1 MSAAV
6 RSFGLWGDSATS
18 AWLDRVL
25 AVVSAVA
32 RYPDAGW
39 PTVLLAWAVGASV
52 AWSVENA
59 KWVPELPGFL
69 VIIVVGGVLGLRVAQ
84 SRSWHLVGHVTAIAF
99 GLILTSG
106 YTLSLVDGV
115 ALESRVLTAT
125 NRIAFWADALLEG
138 GASTDRLPFVLILLS
153 GAFLLTYLTVFL
165 ALRTR
170 TVWAILPAGFA
181 LFSNLTYLP
190 PSAMKWLLVFLL
202 FAGLLL
208 VRLVHLERAR
218 RWDAARARSSGTL
231 GLHMLHAGFWFALA
245 AFLMT
250 ALAPTVDSGPRFMK
264 AAWAELRSP
273 LGNAEG
279 TLNRIFASLPARK
292 SLALYGFTGELPFR
306 GNISLSDQVVMLV
319 EADQPMYW
327 RARTYDRYFAWGWT
341 NDALRVEETR
351 ALEDLYGGPDP
362 TVECPECIRSV
373 TINTRTPTTTVF
385 TAGLP
390 LKTTLPVKARYL
402 VEGGA
407 IPGEQLVKLESER
420 VLQPNH
426 RYTVQVYLPQ
436 ISANLLQE
444 QGTNYPQW
452 VTDKYLDLPAAL
464 PPRVRLLALTQTA
477 GSASQFER
485 VVRIREHLRTIT
497 YSQDIEPPPP
507 GSDALEFFLFN
518 QKAGYSDYF
527 GSAMA
532 VLLRA
537 AGVPARL
544 AIGYGS
550 GDFDRDLGAYVVR
563 EADAHAWTEVYFPD
577 FGWVPFEPTPT
588 KDVRVPGGPT
598 GVEFMFPTF
607 GLSLDASGDLAGFA
621 FEDAD
626 LIGDGPL
633 GDIGDFAFEDELEGS
648 SGEAGNFTSTIALV
662 TIAGVAIAGLLL
674 LGALFAVGVLWS
686 RGVAKPRNPTQA
698 YARMVRLGRLGGLHP
713 NVGETPD
720 EYASRLERAAPQ
732 AGDAFRA
739 VSGAYGRIRYGPKDG
754 PPDLRDMVDRQW
766 GIVVKHMFQLLV
778 RRVRFRGGGRAVYE
792 S

>member
-1 MSAAV
+1 MSAAARV
-6 RSFGLWGDSATS
+6 SPLPTLAAS
-18 AWLDRVL
+18 AWLKRVSD
-25 AVVSAVA
+25 AITAIA

-39 PTVLLAWAVGASV
+39 PTVILAWAVGATV

-69 VIIVVGGVLGLRVAQ
+69 VVIAVGGVLGLRVAQ
-84 SRSWHLVGHVTAIAF
+84 SRSWPLIGHVAAITF
-99 GLILTSG
+99 GLMLSFA

-115 ALESRVLTAT
+115 VLESRALTAT
-125 NRIAFWADALLEG
+125 NRIVLWADALLEG
-138 GASTDRLPFVLILLS
+138 GASTDRLAFVLILLS
-153 GAFLLTYLTVFL
+153 GAFLLTYVTVFL
-165 ALRTR
+165 TLRIR
-170 TVWAILPAGFA
+170 TVWALLPAGFA

-218 RWDAARARSSGTL
+218 HWSAARARATGTL
-231 GLHMLHAGFWFALA
+231 GLHMLHAGAWFALA
-245 AFLMT
+245 AFLVT
-250 ALAPTVDSGPRFMK
+250 AFAPTIDSGPRFMK

-306 GNISLSDQVVMLV
+306 GNISLSDEVVMLV

-327 RARTYDRYFAWGWT
+327 RARTYDRYYAWGWA
-341 NDALRVEETR
+341 NDALKVKEAR
-351 ALEDLYGGPDP
+351 ALEDLHGGPDP
-362 TVECPECIRSV
+362 TIECPQCIRSV

-402 VEGGA
+402 VEGNG
-407 IPGEQLVKLESER
+407 IPGEQLVKLESKR

-426 RYTVQVYLPQ
+426 RYTVQVYFPQ
-436 ISANLLQE
+436 ITGDLLQD
-444 QGTNYPQW
+444 QGTDYPQW
-452 VTDKYLDLPAAL
+452 VTDKYLDLPDDL
-464 PPRVRLLALTQTA
+464 PLRIRVLALTQTA
-477 GSASQFER
+477 GSTSQFER
-485 VVRIREHLRTIT
+485 VVRIREYLRTIA

-507 GSDALEFFLFN
+507 GSDALEFFLFD

-537 AGVPARL
+537 AGVPTRL
-544 AIGYGS
+544 AIGYGG
-550 GDFDRDLGAYVVR
+550 GDFDQELDAYVVR

-588 KDVRVPGGPT
+588 KNVRVPGGPT
-598 GVEFMFPTF
+598 GAEFMFPTF
-607 GLSLDASGDLAGFA
+607 GLNPDVTGDLSGFA

-626 LIGDGPL
+626 MLGEDDGSFNGLPF
-633 GDIGDFAFEDELEGS
+633 DDELQAS
-648 SGEAGNFTSTIALV
+648 FGEPDQVTSATTVIVVIGAVIAVASLV
-662 TIAGVAIAGLLL
+662 AV
-674 LGALFAVGVLWS
+674 LFLVGVLWL
-686 RGVAKPRNPTQA
+686 RGIARPRTPAQA
-698 YARMVRLGRLGGLHP
+698 YSRMVRLGRLGGLRP
-713 NVGETPD
+713 RAAETPD
-720 EYASRLERAAPQ
+720 EYATRLERAAPQ
-732 AGDAFRA
+732 AAEAFRA
-739 VSGAYGRIRYGPKDG
+739 VSRAYGRSYYGRKDEQLSG
-754 PPDLRDMVDRQW
+754 QDNLGAQW
-766 GIVVKHMFQLLV
+766 GIVVKHLFRLMV
-778 RRVRFRGGGRAVYE
+778 RRMRFRGVGRVVHE